1 MKQRLYH
8 VIKAYIVII
17 VFFISYF
24 FINKYTGFGIP
35 CPFNKITGLLCP
47 GCGVTR
53 CLFSILQLHFREA
66 FNYNPLV
73 FIYLPFIIAYIL
85 YKDYLYVYN
94 KKDKIL
100 VKIPSIFTYIL
111 LIITIAFGIIRNII

>member
-1 MKQRLYH
+1 MKQRLYR

-17 VFFISYF
+17 VIFISYF

-35 CPFNKITGLLCP
+35 CPFNKLTGLLCP